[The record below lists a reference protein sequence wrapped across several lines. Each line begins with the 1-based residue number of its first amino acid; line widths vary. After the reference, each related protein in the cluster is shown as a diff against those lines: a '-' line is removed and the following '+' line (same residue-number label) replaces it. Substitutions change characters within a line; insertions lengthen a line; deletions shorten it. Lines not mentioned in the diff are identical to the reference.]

1 MPFRDVIHD
10 VQKSFFACVRPVGG
24 CGRDTPSKPALWAV
38 VGGET
43 EIRTCAVS
51 SLWAV
56 VGGRPRDA
64 FTS

>member
-1 MPFRDVIHD
+1 MSSMKCKSPFLHVCGLWA
-10 VQKSFFACVRPVGG
+10 VVGG

-38 VGGET
+38 VGEET
-43 EIRTCAVS
+43 EVRTCAVS